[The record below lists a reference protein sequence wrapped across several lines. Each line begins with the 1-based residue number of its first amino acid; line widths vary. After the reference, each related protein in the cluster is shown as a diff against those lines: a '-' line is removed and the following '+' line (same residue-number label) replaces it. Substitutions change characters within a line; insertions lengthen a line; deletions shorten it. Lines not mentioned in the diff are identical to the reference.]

1 MRKTPSTTSEAPR
14 IRFLC
19 VLAIPILAACAESPG
34 ADPPPTVVEAVAS
47 LAEICTVAEGKP
59 RADDAVRRVDLNGDA
74 VDDFV
79 IYAGWMICEGAWSV
93 YGDREKALTVY
104 AGDGRGAAPEVFVD
118 VVYDAAIETT
128 AAGAALWLG
137 VSAEGCGRSRAETFA
152 EETFC
157 DRAIVWNADT
167 RRFDYA
173 PLETIRLIE

>member
-1 MRKTPSTTSEAPR
+1 MNALR
-14 IRFLC
+14 IRFPC
-19 VLAIPILAACAESPG
+19 VLAIPLLAACAESSG
-34 ADPPPTVVEAVAS
+34 ADLPATVVEAVAP
-47 LAEICTVAEGKP
+47 LAEICTASGGKL
-59 RADDAVRRVDLNGDA
+59 RSDEAVRRVDLNGDA

-79 IYAGWMICEGAWSV
+79 LYAGWMVCEDAWSV

-118 VVYDAAIETT
+118 VVYDAAIETA
-128 AAGAALWLG
+128 AAGAALWLS
-137 VSAEGCGRSRAETFA
+137 VSAEACGRPRAETFA

-157 DRAIVWNADT
+157 DRAIVWNAAT